1 MEWQQII
8 GFAHVVKL
16 GSFTRAAE
24 ATCRTQSALSQ
35 QVRALET
42 ELGCQLL
49 ERIGK
54 RKLLLTDHGE
64 RFYRF
69 TRNILD
75 QYDRCVEDLGELDG
89 LQKGHLTIAA
99 PFTTLYHL
107 LPPVIRGYSKEFP
120 DVQLTVLDRPQQ
132 SVVDLVRNGDVDLG
146 LAQESMVPHDL
157 RGIRWKEVETVLMV
171 PKGHPLSGK
180 KRASLKQI
188 AKFPLILPPS
198 SQSHGIRAEL
208 EDRLRNS
215 GEEYHVVMES
225 SNADLSSMYV
235 EMGLGVSFASIV
247 RDLPALKERNLDF
260 IPLGHYFKPDY
271 VSAVMRKDRNLP
283 LYRSTFVNLMLE
295 RDSSSEG
302 Q

>member
-16 GSFTRAAE
+16 GSFTKAAKV
-24 ATCRTQSALSQ
+24 TYRTQPALSQ

-42 ELGCQLL
+42 ELGCRLL

-54 RKLLLTDHGE
+54 RKLLLTDRGA
-64 RFYRF
+64 RFYQF
-69 TRNILD
+69 AQEILD
-75 QYDRCVEDLGELDG
+75 KYDRCIEDLGELDG
-89 LQKGHLTIAA
+89 LPKGHLTIAA

-107 LPPVIRGYSKEFP
+107 LPPIITGYREQFP
-120 DVQLTVLDRPQQ
+120 GVQLTVLDRPQQ
-132 SVVDLVRNGDVDLG
+132 SVIDLVRNGDVDLG
-146 LAQESMVPHDL
+146 LAQESLVPPDL
-157 RGIRWKEVETVLMV
+157 SGIRWKEVETVLMV
-171 PKGHPLSGK
+171 PKGHPLTSK
-180 KRASLKQI
+180 KRVTLKQI
-188 AKFPLILPPS
+188 AKYPLILPPS

-247 RDLPALKERNLDF
+247 RDLPALQKRDLDF
-260 IPLGHYFKPDY
+260 VPLSHYFKPDY
-271 VSAVMRKDRNLP
+271 VTVVLRKDRELP
-283 LYRSTFVNLMLE
+283 CYRSAFVDLMLE
-295 RDSSSEG
+295 PER
-302 Q
+302 